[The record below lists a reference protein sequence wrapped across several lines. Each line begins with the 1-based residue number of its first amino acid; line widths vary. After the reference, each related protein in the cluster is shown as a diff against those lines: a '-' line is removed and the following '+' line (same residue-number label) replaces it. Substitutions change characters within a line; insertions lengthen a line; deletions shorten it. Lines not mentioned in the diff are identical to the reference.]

1 MKKLLATL
9 ALTLL
14 ATAATAAELKE
25 TIDRTFDVR
34 PGATLRLSNVN
45 GKITIGSWDQSRI
58 HVVAIKKASGDR
70 EDAQR
75 FMKEMRVEMQ
85 PRDGGL
91 SVTTIH
97 PRRNDGSG
105 FFDWLLGDHVSGSVT
120 YEVTVPRMMNVDVSN
135 TNGTIELSQVTGSI
149 ELDTTNGRIE
159 VERCA
164 GSIDASTTNGSI
176 HAELVRVAKGQPLRF
191 DTTNGRISVTLPRD
205 AAIDVDAGTTNG
217 SISTD
222 LPIVTMDKDRN
233 SLRGTING
241 GGTRLRART
250 TNGGIEIK
258 TL

>member
-1 MKKLLATL
+1 MKKLFTTL

-14 ATAATAAELKE
+14 AGVATAAELKE

-34 PGATLRLSNVN
+34 PGATFRIANVN
-45 GKITIGSWDQSRI
+45 GRITINSWDQARV

-70 EDAQR
+70 DDAQR

-91 SVTTIH
+91 TVTTVH
-97 PRRNDGSG
+97 PHREASG
-105 FFDWLLGDHVSGSVT
+105 FFDWLLGDHVDGSVT

-135 TNGTIELSQVTGSI
+135 TNGRISLSQVTGEI

-176 HAELVRVAKGQPLRF
+176 HAELVRVTKGQPLRF
-191 DTTNGRISVTLPRD
+191 DTTNGRISLTLPRD
-205 AAIDVDAGTTNG
+205 AALDVDAGTTNG

-222 LPIVTMDKDRN
+222 LPITTMDKDRN